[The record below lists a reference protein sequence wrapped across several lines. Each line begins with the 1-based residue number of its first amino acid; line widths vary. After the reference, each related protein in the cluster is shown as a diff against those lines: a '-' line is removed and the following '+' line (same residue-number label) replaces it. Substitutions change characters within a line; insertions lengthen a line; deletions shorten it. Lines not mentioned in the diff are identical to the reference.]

1 MKTHK
6 LLSLIALLLLQTNL
20 FAIQS
25 DTLNLDEV
33 MLKSALINQANPALT
48 VSEISYDEYQIRP
61 VNFQDAIDFSAGLW
75 ITNSENQAQDNRMA
89 IIKSQEERLTNIENL
104 IANLND

>member
-6 LLSLIALLLLQTNL
+6 LLSLSALLLLQTNL

-48 VSEISYDEYQIRP
+48 VSEISYDEYG
-61 VNFQDAIDFSAGLW
+61 N
-75 ITNSENQAQDNRMA
+75 
-89 IIKSQEERLTNIENL
+89 
-104 IANLND
+104 

>member
-6 LLSLIALLLLQTNL
+6 LLPLSALLLLQTNL
-20 FAIQS
+20 FATQS

-48 VSEISYDEYQIRP
+48 VSEISYDEIYDPIEPINRA
-61 VNFQDAIDFSAGLW
+61 VLNFNFFIDDVC
-75 ITNSENQAQDNRMA
+75 I
-89 IIKSQEERLTNIENL
+89 
-104 IANLND
+104 

>member
-1 MKTHK
+1 MIRPFI
-6 LLSLIALLLLQTNL
+6 LFALLLSQTNV

-33 MLKSALINQANPALT
+33 VLKSALINQSNPALT
-48 VSEISYDEYQIRP
+48 VSEISYDEYQIKP

-75 ITNSENQAQDNRMA
+75 ITNS
-89 IIKSQEERLTNIENL
+89 
-104 IANLND
+104 

>member
-6 LLSLIALLLLQTNL
+6 LLSLSALLLLQTNL

-33 MLKSALINQANPALT
+33 MLKSALINHANPALT
-48 VSEISYDEYQIRP
+48 VSEISLEAVCPTDVAHQ
-61 VNFQDAIDFSAGLW
+61 L
-75 ITNSENQAQDNRMA
+75 
-89 IIKSQEERLTNIENL
+89 KS
-104 IANLND
+104 NDIVWF

>member
-89 IIKSQEERLTNIENL
+89 IRGFGARSAFGIRV
-104 IANLND
+104 